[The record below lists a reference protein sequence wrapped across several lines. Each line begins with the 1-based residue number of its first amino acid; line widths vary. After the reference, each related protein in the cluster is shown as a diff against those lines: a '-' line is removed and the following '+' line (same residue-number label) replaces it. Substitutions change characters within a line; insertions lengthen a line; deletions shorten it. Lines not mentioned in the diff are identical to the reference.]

1 MTTVGKT
8 YSLEGRMLAD
18 CSCNPCTC
26 SPCGCASYDSF
37 VAYHIERGIIK
48 GIDVSNV
55 TIAKFIYNQGNSF
68 SNNWRSVVY
77 VDAQA
82 TSAQQ
87 EALVS
92 AFNGELGGTLADL
105 ANLVSEVPEV
115 KVVPM
120 EYRINEGRGFIR
132 IGNDAKISVQTANQ
146 CDRNIAWEY
155 SDRNS
160 TSNQFCFAA

>member
-37 VAYHIERGIIK
+37 VAYHIERGKIK

-55 TIAKFIYNQGNSF
+55 TLAKFIYKQGNGF
-68 SNNWRSVVY
+68 TNNWRSVVY

-87 EALVS
+87 EAVVS
-92 AFNGELGGTLADL
+92 AFNGDLGGTLADL
-105 ANLVSEVPEV
+105 ANLVSEAPEV

-120 EYRINEGRGFIR
+120 EYRNDRGRDSIR
-132 IGNDAKISVQTANQ
+132 IGNDAKISEQKSNQ
-146 CDRNIAWEY
+146 LDRNRVWEY

-160 TSNQFCFAA
+160 TSSQFCFAA